1 MDSPRPH
8 EPVRRDD
15 PARGATDRSA
25 DKLVVADRHPVGD
38 KPEAERRDLDL
49 LVWDAPNIDMTLSS
63 ILGSR
68 PASSDRPRF
77 DAIARW
83 FLSEAADHEVE
94 GCVFTNVHPTS
105 AVSLRGWIEALR
117 SFGYAVFAR
126 PKVHPEDDVD
136 DAMLQHIAGR
146 RDSHRLRRLVVA
158 SGDGRN
164 FLAPLEELHR
174 AGVRVVVLSF
184 AEVAGY
190 AQESPLIEFVDLEDV
205 PGAFQV
211 SLGRT
216 RLTALPPDGGW
227 FRPTRPMRALL
238 EDHGPLVVEHPVPE
252 PPRAVA
258 PAVGEVG
265 RVPAPAAE
273 TRGPDPRPEAPAPEP
288 LRDPH
293 RARTA

>member
-8 EPVRRDD
+8 DPV
-15 PARGATDRSA
+15 
-25 DKLVVADRHPVGD
+25 
-38 KPEAERRDLDL
+38 RRDLDL

-68 PASSDRPRF
+68 PASADRPRF

-136 DAMLQHIAGR
+136 DAMLQHIASR
-146 RDSHRLRRLVVA
+146 QASHRLRRVVVA

-216 RLTALPPDGGW
+216 RLTALPADGGW

-238 EDHGPLVVEHPVPE
+238 EDSGPLEALHPSE
-252 PPRAVA
+252 SGDA
-258 PAVGEVG
+258 PAEPRGAPAGDDPHTQPPEVGEVG
-265 RVPAPAAE
+265 RVPAPH
-273 TRGPDPRPEAPAPEP
+273 GQ
-288 LRDPH
+288 
-293 RARTA
+293 RARSA

>member
-8 EPVRRDD
+8 EPV
-15 PARGATDRSA
+15 
-25 DKLVVADRHPVGD
+25 
-38 KPEAERRDLDL
+38 RRDLDL

-136 DAMLQHIAGR
+136 DAMLQHIASR
-146 RDSHRLRRLVVA
+146 QSSHRLRRVVVA
-158 SGDGRN
+158 SGDGRT
-164 FLAPLEELHR
+164 FLTPWRICTGPGSASSSSPSPRSPATRRSPRSSSSSTSRTCPARSRSPWAAPASPPCPPTA
-174 AGVRVVVLSF
+174 AGSARRGRC
-184 AEVAGY
+184 A
-190 AQESPLIEFVDLEDV
+190 PCWRT
-205 PGAFQV
+205 PGRW
-211 SLGRT
+211 S
-216 RLTALPPDGGW
+216 
-227 FRPTRPMRALL
+227 TRP
-238 EDHGPLVVEHPVPE
+238 PLPSWNR
-252 PPRAVA
+252 PPRSSPPTTA
-258 PAVGEVG
+258 PAPSPPRWEVG
-265 RVPAPAAE
+265 RVPAPQ
-273 TRGPDPRPEAPAPEP
+273 GQQ
-288 LRDPH
+288 
-293 RARTA
+293 ARTA

>member
-1 MDSPRPH
+1 MDAPRPP
-8 EPVRRDD
+8 EPVRQSADR
-15 PARGATDRSA
+15 PGDRSERR
-25 DKLVVADRHPVGD
+25 DT
-38 KPEAERRDLDL
+38 ERRDLDL

-83 FLSEAADHEVE
+83 FLAEAADHEVE

-117 SFGYAVFAR
+117 NFGYAVFAR

-136 DAMLQHIAGR
+136 DAMLQHIASR
-146 RDSHRLRRLVVA
+146 QASHRLRRVVVA

-238 EDHGPLVVEHPVPE
+238 DEGAPLDHPHQH
-252 PPRAVA
+252 A
-258 PAVGEVG
+258 PAAPREVDPLHGSAPAAAPHTEDAPAPAAPDVGEVG
-265 RVPAPAAE
+265 RVPAPQ
-273 TRGPDPRPEAPAPEP
+273 TP
-288 LRDPH
+288 

>member
-1 MDSPRPH
+1 MDSPRPQDPTRR
-8 EPVRRDD
+8 EQPV
-15 PARGATDRSA
+15 
-25 DKLVVADRHPVGD
+25 PVT
-38 KPEAERRDLDL
+38 ERKDLDL

-126 PKVHPEDDVD
+126 PKVQPEDDVD
-136 DAMLQHIAGR
+136 DAMLRHIAAR
-146 RDSHRLRRLVVA
+146 RASHRLRRLVVA

-164 FLAPLEELHR
+164 FLQPLEELHR

-238 EDHGPLVVEHPVPE
+238 DDSGPVEHPV
-252 PPRAVA
+252 ADA
-258 PAVGEVG
+258 PAGAGTAPGSPGSPETPHALAPEVGEVS
-265 RVPAPAAE
+265 RVPV
-273 TRGPDPRPEAPAPEP
+273 
-288 LRDPH
+288 PH
-293 RARTA
+293 VQRVRTG

>member
-1 MDSPRPH
+1 MDAPPRPH
-8 EPVRRDD
+8 EPVRPPER
-15 PARGATDRSA
+15 PAER
-25 DKLVVADRHPVGD
+25 LADRPAD
-38 KPEAERRDLDL
+38 RPADRKDLDL

-136 DAMLQHIAGR
+136 DAMLQHIAAR
-146 RDSHRLRRLVVA
+146 QASHRLRRVVVA

-164 FLAPLEELHR
+164 FLGPLEELHR

-238 EDHGPLVVEHPVPE
+238 EDTAALDHGPGE
-252 PPRAVA
+252 PLPTGEA
-258 PAVGEVG
+258 PAVPPPGPGTPASETPGTGAPEVGEVG
-265 RVPAPAAE
+265 RVHP
-273 TRGPDPRPEAPAPEP
+273 
-288 LRDPH
+288 PH
-293 RARTA
+293 PQRVRSA

>member
-1 MDSPRPH
+1 MDSPRPQ
-8 EPVRRDD
+8 EPPRREE
-15 PARGATDRSA
+15 T
-25 DKLVVADRHPVGD
+25 
-38 KPEAERRDLDL
+38 RRDLDL
-49 LVWDAPNIDMTLSS
+49 LVWDAPNIDMTLSA

-94 GCVFTNVHPTS
+94 GCVFTNVQPTA

-136 DAMLQHIAGR
+136 EAMLQHIAER
-146 RDSHRLRRLVVA
+146 RASHRLRRLVVA

-174 AGVRVVVLSF
+174 AGVRCVVLSF

-216 RLTALPPDGGW
+216 RLSALPPEGGW

-238 EDHGPLVVEHPVPE
+238 EDAHGPHP
-252 PPRAVA
+252 AVA
-258 PAVGEVG
+258 LDEAPVAAAPAPVAV
-265 RVPAPAAE
+265 VAAPDAPAA
-273 TRGPDPRPEAPAPEP
+273 PAAPALDGAGPP
-288 LRDPH
+288 
-293 RARTA
+293 A

>member
-8 EPVRRDD
+8 EP
-15 PARGATDRSA
+15 A
-25 DKLVVADRHPVGD
+25 
-38 KPEAERRDLDL
+38 RDLDL
-49 LVWDAPNIDMTLSS
+49 LVWDAPNIDMTLSA

-83 FLSEAADHEVE
+83 FLAEAGDHEVE
-94 GCVFTNVHPTS
+94 GCVFTNVQPAA

-126 PKVHPEDDVD
+126 PKLQPEDDVD
-136 DAMLQHIAGR
+136 DAMLHHIAER
-146 RDSHRLRRLVVA
+146 AATYRLRRLVVA

-164 FLAPLEELHR
+164 FLAPLEELRR
-174 AGVRVVVLSF
+174 AGVRCVVLSF

-190 AQESPLIEFVDLEDV
+190 AQESPHIEFVDLEDV

-216 RLTALPPDGGW
+216 RLTALPPEGGW

-238 EDHGPLVVEHPVPE
+238 DEQHPAPAPVGPALATAPAPAPGPAPSGPEAAVQAGAVQAGAVQAGAVPL
-252 PPRAVA
+252 A
-258 PAVGEVG
+258 PAVPPAPASLDVTGPRAAHAAGGDG
-265 RVPAPAAE
+265 RVPHPGPPR
-273 TRGPDPRPEAPAPEP
+273 TRA
-288 LRDPH
+288 L
-293 RARTA
+293 

>member
-1 MDSPRPH
+1 MDAPRPH
-8 EPVRRDD
+8 EPVRSSSERS
-15 PARGATDRSA
+15 PDRPPE
-25 DKLVVADRHPVGD
+25 RPTERR
-38 KPEAERRDLDL
+38 EAERRDLDL

-83 FLSEAADHEVE
+83 FLSEAGDHEVE
-94 GCVFTNVHPTS
+94 GCVFTNVHPAS

-126 PKVHPEDDVD
+126 PKVLPEDDVD
-136 DAMLQHIAGR
+136 DAMLQHIASR
-146 RDSHRLRRLVVA
+146 RASHRLRRVVVA

-190 AQESPLIEFVDLEDV
+190 AQESPHIEFVDLEDV

-211 SLGRT
+211 TLGRT

-238 EDHGPLVVEHPVPE
+238 EDSAPLEQPASPPE
-252 PPRAVA
+252 A
-258 PAVGEVG
+258 PAAAAEGLARTAPDAPPGPEDAPRPAAPEVGEVG
-265 RVPAPAAE
+265 RAPVAH
-273 TRGPDPRPEAPAPEP
+273 PQ
-288 LRDPH
+288 
-293 RARTA
+293 RARSA

>member
-1 MDSPRPH
+1 MDVPRPH
-8 EPVRRDD
+8 EP
-15 PARGATDRSA
+15 S
-25 DKLVVADRHPVGD
+25 
-38 KPEAERRDLDL
+38 RRDLDL
-49 LVWDAPNIDMTLSS
+49 LVWDAPNIDMTLSA

-117 SFGYAVFAR
+117 SFGYSVFAR

-136 DAMLQHIAGR
+136 DAMLRHIAER
-146 RDSHRLRRLVVA
+146 QASHRLRRVVVA

-164 FLAPLEELHR
+164 FLGPLEELHR
-174 AGVRVVVLSF
+174 AGVRCVVLSF

-190 AQESPLIEFVDLEDV
+190 AQESPLIEFIDLEDV

-238 EDHGPLVVEHPVPE
+238 EDPAHDAVTERTATLDGGEAHTSPGPPE
-252 PPRAVA
+252 VA
-258 PAVGEVG
+258 EIH
-265 RVPAPAAE
+265 RVPS
-273 TRGPDPRPEAPAPEP
+273 PAPS
-288 LRDPH
+288 RV
-293 RARTA
+293 RGA

>member
-1 MDSPRPH
+1 MDVPRPH
-8 EPVRRDD
+8 EP
-15 PARGATDRSA
+15 S
-25 DKLVVADRHPVGD
+25 
-38 KPEAERRDLDL
+38 RRDLDL
-49 LVWDAPNIDMTLSS
+49 LVWDAPNVDMTLSA

-117 SFGYAVFAR
+117 SFGYSVFAR
-126 PKVHPEDDVD
+126 PKVHPEYDVD
-136 DAMLQHIAGR
+136 DAMLRHIAER
-146 RDSHRLRRLVVA
+146 QASHRLRRVVVA

-164 FLAPLEELHR
+164 FLGPLEELHR
-174 AGVRVVVLSF
+174 AGVRCVVLSF

-190 AQESPLIEFVDLEDV
+190 AQESPLIEFIDLEDV

-238 EDHGPLVVEHPVPE
+238 DDAGHEPVPE
-252 PPRAVA
+252 RTPTLDGGEAHPEPGPPEVA
-258 PAVGEVG
+258 EIH
-265 RVPAPAAE
+265 RVPS
-273 TRGPDPRPEAPAPEP
+273 PAPT
-288 LRDPH
+288 RV
-293 RARTA
+293 RGA

>member
-1 MDSPRPH
+1 MDAPPRPH
-8 EPVRRDD
+8 EPVRPLER
-15 PARGATDRSA
+15 P
-25 DKLVVADRHPVGD
+25 
-38 KPEAERRDLDL
+38 AERAPERPAERPAERKDLDL

-136 DAMLQHIAGR
+136 DAMLQHIAAR
-146 RDSHRLRRLVVA
+146 QSSHRLRRVVVA

-164 FLAPLEELHR
+164 FLGPLEELHR

-216 RLTALPPDGGW
+216 RLTALPPGGGW

-238 EDHGPLVVEHPVPE
+238 EDAAALDHHAAADPVP
-252 PPRAVA
+252 V
-258 PAVGEVG
+258 
-265 RVPAPAAE
+265 
-273 TRGPDPRPEAPAPEP
+273 PEAPAVPAEAAPVPETP
-288 LRDPH
+288 GAGAPEVGDVGRVHPPGAP
-293 RARTA
+293 RVRSA

>member
-1 MDSPRPH
+1 MDVPRPH
-8 EPVRRDD
+8 EP
-15 PARGATDRSA
+15 ARPSSERPG
-25 DKLVVADRHPVGD
+25 
-38 KPEAERRDLDL
+38 ERRDLDL

-117 SFGYAVFAR
+117 NFGYAVFAR

-136 DAMLQHIAGR
+136 DAMLQHIAAR
-146 RDSHRLRRLVVA
+146 QASHRLRRVVVA

-216 RLTALPPDGGW
+216 RLTALPPGGGW

-238 EDHGPLVVEHPVPE
+238 EDGGPLEHPPVPAEPLRTAPGADQQPERTPDPAPVAAPAAAPVAE
-252 PPRAVA
+252 PPGTGA
-258 PAVGEVG
+258 PEVGEVG
-265 RVPAPAAE
+265 RVHGAHPQRVRSA
-273 TRGPDPRPEAPAPEP
+273 
-288 LRDPH
+288 
-293 RARTA
+293 

>member
-8 EPVRRDD
+8 EP
-15 PARGATDRSA
+15 A
-25 DKLVVADRHPVGD
+25 
-38 KPEAERRDLDL
+38 RDLDL
-49 LVWDAPNIDMTLSS
+49 LVWDAPNVDMTLSA

-83 FLSEAADHEVE
+83 FLAGAGDHEVE
-94 GCVFTNVHPTS
+94 GCVFTNVQPTA

-126 PKVHPEDDVD
+126 PKLHPEDDVD
-136 DAMLQHIAGR
+136 DAMLRHIAER
-146 RDSHRLRRLVVA
+146 AASHHLRRLVVA

-164 FLAPLEELHR
+164 FLGPLEELHR
-174 AGVRVVVLSF
+174 AGVRCVVLSF

-190 AQESPLIEFVDLEDV
+190 AQESPHIEFVDLEDV

-216 RLTALPPDGGW
+216 RLSALPPDGGW
-227 FRPTRPMRALL
+227 FRPTRSMRALL
-238 EDHGPLVVEHPVPE
+238 EEPHPPVPSPAAAE
-252 PPRAVA
+252 QGGEQGGEQAGEQAGGQAREHESPGPAA
-258 PAVGEVG
+258 AHPPAVGEVG
-265 RVPAPAAE
+265 RVPHP
-273 TRGPDPRPEAPAPEP
+273 GPPPSR
-288 LRDPH
+288 LR
-293 RARTA
+293 AG

>member
-1 MDSPRPH
+1 MDAPRPH
-8 EPVRRDD
+8 EPR
-15 PARGATDRSA
+15 TD
-25 DKLVVADRHPVGD
+25 
-38 KPEAERRDLDL
+38 RRDLDL

-117 SFGYAVFAR
+117 SFGYSVFAR

-136 DAMLQHIAGR
+136 DAMLQHIASRQG
-146 RDSHRLRRLVVA
+146 SHRLRRLVVA

-164 FLAPLEELHR
+164 FLGPLEELHR

-238 EDHGPLVVEHPVPE
+238 EDSALEHAHPAGPVEPGGPAGPGGPGGPAGPVEENPHSS
-252 PPRAVA
+252 PP
-258 PAVGEVG
+258 PVGEVG
-265 RVPAPAAE
+265 RVPAP
-273 TRGPDPRPEAPAPEP
+273 
-288 LRDPH
+288 H
-293 RARTA
+293 VQRARSA

>member
-1 MDSPRPH
+1 MESPRRA
-8 EPVRRDD
+8 EP
-15 PARGATDRSA
+15 A
-25 DKLVVADRHPVGD
+25 
-38 KPEAERRDLDL
+38 RDLDL
-49 LVWDAPNIDMTLSS
+49 LVWDAPNVDMTLSA

-83 FLSEAADHEVE
+83 FLAGAGEHEVE
-94 GCVFTNVHPTS
+94 GCVFTNVQPTA

-126 PKVHPEDDVD
+126 PKLHPEDDVD
-136 DAMLQHIAGR
+136 DAMLEHIAER
-146 RDSHRLRRLVVA
+146 AATHRLRRLVVA

-164 FLAPLEELHR
+164 FLGPLEELHR
-174 AGVRVVVLSF
+174 AGVRCVVLSF

-190 AQESPLIEFVDLEDV
+190 AQESPHIEFVDLEDV

-216 RLTALPPDGGW
+216 RLSALPPGGGW
-227 FRPTRPMRALL
+227 FRPTRSMRALL
-238 EDHGPLVVEHPVPE
+238 EEPHPAPAPDAEVPAAQPGPEDDAAPGAAPDAA
-252 PPRAVA
+252 PDAGARGPQPGPAAAQA

-265 RVPAPAAE
+265 RVPFP
-273 TRGPDPRPEAPAPEP
+273 GPPPSR
-288 LRDPH
+288 LR
-293 RARTA
+293 AG